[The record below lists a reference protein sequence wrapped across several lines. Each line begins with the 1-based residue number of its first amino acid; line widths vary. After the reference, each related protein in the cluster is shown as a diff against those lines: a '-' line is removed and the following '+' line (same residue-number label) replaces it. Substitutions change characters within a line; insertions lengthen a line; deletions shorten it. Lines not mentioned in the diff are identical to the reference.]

1 MGFNPLCSE
10 GMLKLQSVEGKDDD
24 SGCHPALRAD
34 IVVAIVDISKD
45 DAPIGNEDL
54 SLEQTPAV
62 KIMPSHPWP
71 TLPLWGAAR
80 AHVMHATM
88 SH

>member
-34 IVVAIVDISKD
+34 IVVAIVAQAGTVLSCQKTVACAVIV
-45 DAPIGNEDL
+45 APL
-54 SLEQTPAV
+54 SSALLILAR
-62 KIMPSHPWP
+62 
-71 TLPLWGAAR
+71 TLSFRSLF
-80 AHVMHATM
+80 
-88 SH
+88 